1 MNAYPFTVY
10 KRADRPYFL
19 VQFND
24 KTGKQLPPISTKK
37 KTKDEAEKVAF
48 LWLRDGIPQKQNTVR
63 VHNLSLRET
72 VKNLKDST
80 DAETMIAELK
90 RQGWLKSFVMSGTQQ
105 AEDFIGY
112 LTNFWDWDNSPY
124 IQEKLRKAHGIHRR
138 HCKMQGQAVNLYWK
152 PFFAGRSIGE
162 ISSKDVDAF
171 ITDMGKK
178 DVSASRK
185 NVVIL
190 AGIKPLRWAFS
201 KGIIETDPTRGHL
214 MFSGEKAKRNILTPS
229 VAAAIFRTEWK
240 DDRAK
245 LANMLASVTGM
256 RMGEIL
262 GLQFQD
268 LGQDCIYVRNSFN
281 DTDGLKCTKT
291 IDERTVQIPFP
302 SLMYSLFSQ
311 AQQNPW
317 GCTPTSYVF
326 WAVTNKSIPMQ
337 GSRLFLGGLREA
349 LVNVGFTAEEA
360 KKYLF
365 HGWRH
370 FFTSYMATKLNKKL
384 VKGETGHKTDTMFA
398 LYGDHETVGDREL
411 IQTAKR
417 ETFAGLLPEL
427 PKLVTYQ
434 KMGNKIACCG

>member
-24 KTGKQLPPISTKK
+24 EAGKQLTPISTKK

-48 LWLRDGIPQKQNTVR
+48 QWLRDGIPQKQNTVR
-63 VHNLSLRET
+63 VHNLSLRES
-72 VKNLKDST
+72 VKSLKDESE
-80 DAETMIAELK
+80 AETMIAELK
-90 RQGWLKSFVMSGTQQ
+90 KQGWLKSFVMTGTLQ
-105 AEDFIGY
+105 AQDFIDY

-162 ISSKDVDAF
+162 INAKDIDAF
-171 ITDMGKK
+171 ITEIGKK
-178 DVSASRK
+178 DISASRK

-201 KGIIETDPTRGHL
+201 KGIIENDPTRGHI
-214 MFSGEKAKRNILTPS
+214 MYSGEKTKQNILTPS
-229 VAAAIFRTEWK
+229 VASAIFRTDWTDE
-240 DDRAK
+240 RAK
-245 LANMLASVTGM
+245 LANMLASVTSM

-281 DTDGLKCTKT
+281 DTDGLKSTKT
-291 IDERTVQIPFP
+291 NEERTVEIPFP
-302 SLMYSLFSQ
+302 GLMFALFSL

-317 GCTPTSYVF
+317 GVTPTSFVF
-326 WAVTNKSIPMQ
+326 WAVTSNAIPMQ
-337 GSRLFLGGLREA
+337 GSRLFLSGLRES
-349 LVNVGFTAEEA
+349 LVNVGFTKDEA
-360 KKYLF
+360 AKYKF

-384 VKGETGHKTDTMFA
+384 VKGETGHKTDVMFA
-398 LYGDHETVGDREL
+398 LYGD
-411 IQTAKR
+411 K
-417 ETFAGLLPEL
+417 
-427 PKLVTYQ
+427 
-434 KMGNKIACCG
+434 